1 MMAIICLAI
10 LASLLLIGAAIDIRS
25 RRLPN
30 WLTAA
35 VAALFIPYAIIASHP
50 VDWFGVF
57 TVVGITFVIGFT
69 LFAFNLMGGG
79 DVKLISGLAL
89 WAGPDFIALFILT
102 TGLAG
107 GLMSLGILLFRH
119 LVNHP
124 LIGGSWQYLTLLM
137 ADRLGLALPAGQM
150 GGDESKSE
158 SDPSA
163 GSLPYGVAIAAGGL
177 TVIHALLI
185 L

>member
-137 ADRLGLALPAGQM
+137 ADRLGWDWPCRPVRWVEMSPNPKATRLPDHCLTVSRSQPAALPSFM
-150 GGDESKSE
+150 
-158 SDPSA
+158 
-163 GSLPYGVAIAAGGL
+163 LY
-177 TVIHALLI
+177 
-185 L
+185 